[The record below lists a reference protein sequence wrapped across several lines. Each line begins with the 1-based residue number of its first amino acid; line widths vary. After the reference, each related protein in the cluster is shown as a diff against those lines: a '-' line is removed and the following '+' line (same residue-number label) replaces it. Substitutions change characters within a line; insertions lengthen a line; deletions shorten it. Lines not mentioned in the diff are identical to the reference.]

1 LQAADAQCSA
11 LIRAAHATRSA
22 STRIHP
28 MCRLQWARRRC
39 NISRIAGAGMPMRR
53 RGCVCGTTSV
63 CSSFGW
69 SDYSGYPSYR
79 LSLARD
85 CRWRRQLDLQ
95 LAISRI
101 CGSDGRA
108 LGMMER
114 RLSSIDGANLTNLDT
129 LRYDRPCLR
138 SLVAASPR
146 SVPCSL
152 APFAVRW
159 HTSVFAFRSLPLARP
174 ASPRL
179 RRGPV
184 YFSDITSLLLVSL

>member
-1 LQAADAQCSA
+1 MRIAQPT
-11 LIRAAHATRSA
+11 HTY
-22 STRIHP
+22 IH

-63 CSSFGW
+63 CSSFDG
-69 SDYSGYPSYR
+69 SGYSGYPLYWF
-79 LSLARD
+79 SLATD
-85 CRWRRQLDLQ
+85 CRWRRRQLDLQ
-95 LAISRI
+95 LVVSRI
-101 CGSDGRA
+101 CRSDGRA

-146 SVPCSL
+146 SVPAVLRRSL
-152 APFAVRW
+152 AHLSARLSIFASRPSC
-159 HTSVFAFRSLPLARP
+159 HTST
-174 ASPRL
+174 ASW
-179 RRGPV
+179 
-184 YFSDITSLLLVSL
+184 TCLL